1 MEEQKQNLDRVVT
14 VEVGDRRQVPSVEVE
29 VEVRRR
35 WVVKA
40 EGEVHLRVAVEVEEG
55 RTLLEH

>member
-29 VEVRRR
+29 VRRR
-35 WVVKA
+35 RVVKA
-40 EGEVHLRVAVEVEEG
+40 EGEGHLRVVVEVEEG

>member
-29 VEVRRR
+29 VRRR
-35 WVVKA
+35 RVVKA